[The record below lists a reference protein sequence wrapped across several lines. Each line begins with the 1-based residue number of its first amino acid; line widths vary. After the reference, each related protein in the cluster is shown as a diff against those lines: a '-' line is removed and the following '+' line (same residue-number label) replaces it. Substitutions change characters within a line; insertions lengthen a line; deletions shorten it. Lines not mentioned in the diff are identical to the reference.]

1 MYHENNVC
9 GFDFSEIDDT
19 RSLLMFDKEL
29 LQKYADENN
38 LDIIFT
44 VLGDKRY
51 FQNHINNFLDFSG
64 VYAYNDSKLEGKLN
78 IFNKIHF
85 NELSTS
91 IVGLINE
98 IETGDADIKYYFDKD
113 NDIIYQVFD
122 TDSLENISKF
132 KFEIFKENDEVNGL
146 KLDIGYINEISHVID
161 DRFDNEIGISHKEG
175 HILISNKNDK
185 FYVIGITTSKF
196 NVNKNLRGS
205 LYKNHEKYLIKNLK
219 ISQKHTPFK
228 LDKLIKSI
236 EMSKEKFIDDS

>member
-1 MYHENNVC
+1 M
-9 GFDFSEIDDT
+9 
-19 RSLLMFDKEL
+19 
-29 LQKYADENN
+29 
-38 LDIIFT
+38 
-44 VLGDKRY
+44 
-51 FQNHINNFLDFSG
+51 
-64 VYAYNDSKLEGKLN
+64 
-78 IFNKIHF
+78 
-85 NELSTS
+85 
-91 IVGLINE
+91 GLINE